1 LALLY
6 TFVICFIFKVV
17 SGYAPGLLYDW
28 HIGWTLYRIG
38 FTKIISLDNYGWWIE
53 FTPAFYG
60 AGMLSGLNASWSFF
74 LGSVLAWGVIAP
86 SLVKNGLAVGVR
98 PDRVN
103 WPDVWSYQ
111 TLNFTGT
118 DTASYIDKP
127 SPRYWLLWPGVLI
140 MLLYSFTDVTI
151 SLAPMLK
158 GSPCSSTS

>member
-6 TFVICFIFKVV
+6 SFVICFTFKVI

-38 FTKIISLDNYGWWIE
+38 FTNIISLDNYGWWIE
-53 FTPAFYG
+53 FTPAFCG
-60 AGMLSGLNASWSFF
+60 TGMLSGLNASWSFF
-74 LGSVLAWGVIAP
+74 LGSVLAWGIIAP
-86 SLVKNGLAVGVR
+86 SLVKNGLAVGVQ
-98 PDRVN
+98 PDPVN

-111 TLNFTGT
+111 ALNFTDVT
-118 DTASYIDKP
+118 VYVEKP

-140 MLLYSFTDVTI
+140 MLLFSFADVVI
-151 SLAPMLK
+151 SLVPMLK